1 MAQAAYDAIVIG
13 AGHNGLTLAIRLSRA
28 GLSTLVLEAEAKVGG
43 MSRTDA
49 APLAGFLHNPHAN
62 LLSFLELMPLRDELE
77 AAGLRTAWPHAQH
90 GIAFADGRP
99 PVILHRPDARELT
112 LASLAR
118 YSPRDAATFGALARA
133 VDESGD
139 LLAQGMFAPAH
150 RDWFVRQA
158 QMLQALAAP
167 LGVSRGLGA
176 RSARVIIDEL
186 FETPELRTLL
196 YQLAVEFGVSLEDPG
211 SDLGFLGV
219 SLWIAGRWRVP
230 IGGMQAVPD
239 ALQKLAQAG
248 GAEIAL
254 RTRVTAIEV
263 AGGRAVGVRTAGGER
278 IAARRLVASSIGPVP
293 TLLGL
298 VGAGRLSRAEAT
310 GLDAFAQA
318 SPTTLA
324 SLVFCLRAPP
334 GYRSARWDPD
344 IDRCLHT
351 VVGFETPDEVLEQV
365 RGVRLGCL
373 PEPGAAVRVNSLWD
387 PGQAPPGFHVAGAD
401 VLMPPPGELD
411 EDEWRVVRDN
421 YAEVFL
427 QRWGAYAPEMTA
439 ANVLASDAL
448 LAGDYE
454 RAMRFREG
462 SDQYR
467 TEVTALYLCGAS
479 TYPGGGVHGACGHNA
494 FTAIAEDLALI
505 DAG

>member
-1 MAQAAYDAIVIG
+1 MRTYDAVVVG
-13 AGHNGLTLAIRLSRA
+13 AGHNGLTLAIQLSRA
-28 GLSTLVLEAEAKVGG
+28 GLSTLVLEAAEKVGG
-43 MSRTDA
+43 MSRTDT
-49 APLAGFLHNPHAN
+49 PLLEGFLHNPHAN
-62 LLSFLELMPLRDELE
+62 LLSFQDLSPLRSELE
-77 AAGLRTAWPHAQH
+77 AAGLRTAWPQAQH
-90 GIAFADGRP
+90 GIAFSDGRP
-99 PVILHRPDARELT
+99 PLILHRPDARDRT

-118 YSPRDAATFGALARA
+118 YSARDAATYGELARA
-133 VDESGD
+133 LDGAGA
-139 LLAQGMFAPAH
+139 LLAEGMYAPAR
-150 RDWFVRQA
+150 RDWFDRQA
-158 QMLQALAAP
+158 QMLQAIARP
-167 LGVSRGLGA
+167 LGLTAALGA
-176 RSARVIIDEL
+176 LSARAVIDDL

-196 YQLAVEFGVSLEDPG
+196 YQLAMEFGVALEEPG

-230 IGGMQAVPD
+230 LGGMQALPS
-239 ALQKLAQAG
+239 ALQTIAEAA

-254 RTRVTAIEV
+254 RTRVTAIDVV
-263 AGGRAVGVRTAGGER
+263 AERAVGVRTADGQR
-278 IAARRLVASSIGPVP
+278 IGARRLIASSIGPAP
-293 TLLGL
+293 TLLRL
-298 VGAGRLSRAEAT
+298 VGAGELSADEVASLGRFTA
-310 GLDAFAQA
+310 A

-324 SLVFCLRAPP
+324 SLVFCLHAPP
-334 GYRSARWDPD
+334 AYRSARWDAE

-351 VVGFETPDEVLEQV
+351 VVGFETPEDVLEQV

-387 PGQAPPGFHVAGAD
+387 RSQAPAGFHVAGAD
-401 VLMPPPGELD
+401 VLMPPPSELD
-411 EDEWRVVRDN
+411 ASDWRVIRDN

-427 QRWGAYAPEMTA
+427 QRWRDYAPALA
-439 ANVLASDAL
+439 APLASDTL

-467 TEVTALYLCGAS
+467 TEIGGLYLCGAS
-479 TYPGGGVHGACGHNA
+479 TYPGGGVHGACGYNA